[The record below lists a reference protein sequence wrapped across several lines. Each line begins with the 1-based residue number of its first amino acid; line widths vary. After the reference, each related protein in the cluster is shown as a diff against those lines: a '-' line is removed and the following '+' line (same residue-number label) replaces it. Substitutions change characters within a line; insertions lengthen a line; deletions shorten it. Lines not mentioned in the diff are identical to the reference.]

1 MKHLTALLTALTTAL
16 TVLPM
21 NVSADTA
28 APVFTYEVVD
38 TSAKTA
44 RITGAENISG
54 SVVIPQE
61 IDGYKVTSIGDRAF
75 FGNCDITSVT
85 VPDGI
90 TEIGSFAFSGCLGL
104 TDVKLSQYTEKLGS
118 SCFLSCTALVEADLG
133 NSLTAVPERCFYA
146 CTSLR
151 WADIPETASLIG
163 SEAYF
168 SCPDTSGI
176 RIPPSVKTIGTDAIG
191 SHYNIRTKS
200 AETIP
205 GFNVTG
211 MADTYA
217 QFYAED
223 KGFAFTEDHGHI
235 IGDTDLDGLVLAFDA
250 SSVLREY
257 TLLSSGKRSTL
268 SRLQRQNADFD
279 NDGLITAF
287 DASGILRAYTLASS
301 EVG

>member
-1 MKHLTALLTALTTAL
+1 MKHLISLLTALTTAVML
-16 TVLPM
+16 LPM

-28 APVFTYEVVD
+28 APGFTYEVTD
-38 TSAKTA
+38 TSSKTA
-44 RITGAENISG
+44 CITGGENISG

-90 TEIGSFAFSGCLGL
+90 TEIGSFAFSGCLSL
-104 TDVKLSQYTEKLGS
+104 TDVKLSKNTEKLGN
-118 SCFLSCTALVEADLG
+118 SCFLSCTDLVEADLG
-133 NSLTAVPERCFYA
+133 ESLTAVPERCFYA

-151 WADIPETASLIG
+151 WADIPETAALIG

-191 SHYNIRTKS
+191 SHYNIRSKS
-200 AETIP
+200 VETIP
-205 GFNVTG
+205 GFSVSG
-211 MADTYA
+211 MTDTYA

-223 KGFAFTEDHGHI
+223 KGFGFTEDHGHI
-235 IGDTDLDGLVLAFDA
+235 TGDADLDGLVLAFDA

-279 NDGLITAF
+279 GDGLITAF

-301 EVG
+301 EVS